1 MKILF
6 LTDNFPP
13 ESNAPATRTYDHC
26 SKWVSLGYDV
36 SVITCFP
43 NFPTGKVYDG
53 YKNKLYAKEETNGIK
68 VIRVWSFIT
77 SNKGFVRRILD
88 FSSFA
93 CSSFIYGLFVKTDII
108 VATSPQFF
116 TAISVRYLS
125 IFKNKPWVMEIRDLW
140 PNSIAAVGSMSKN
153 SLAFSVLKVIETRLY
168 VSAKRLV
175 VVTDS
180 FKNYLISDHN
190 IDSKKIG
197 VFKNGIILD
206 TVKNYFS
213 NNTIKLKH
221 DLDLDNKIIISY
233 IGTHGLA
240 HALTFILKAT
250 QRVENPN
257 IHFLFIGDGAQKNRL
272 VEYSKSLKKKNFR
285 FLDSVPKNQILDY
298 VYISDYSLVN
308 LKKSEEFLN
317 VIPSKI
323 FENIALYK
331 PILLGVEG
339 ESKELIESNEVGVS
353 FEPENT
359 ESFLNAIDQ
368 IQNINIERF
377 KKNCDKMIANFNRDE
392 IAKNMIDF
400 ILKK

>member
-13 ESNAPATRTYDHC
+13 ESNAPATRTYEHC

-36 SVITCFP
+36 TVITCFP
-43 NFPTGKVYDG
+43 NFPTGKVYNG

-77 SNKGFVRRILD
+77 SNQGFVRRILD

-116 TAISVRYLS
+116 TAISARYLS

-153 SLAFSVLKVIETRLY
+153 SLAFKALKVIETRLY
-168 VSAKRLV
+168 ISAKKLV

-190 IDSKKIG
+190 IDPKKIG
-197 VFKNGIILD
+197 VFKNGINLD

-240 HALTFILKAT
+240 HALTFVLKAT

-257 IHFLFIGDGAQKNRL
+257 IHFLFIGDGAQKNKL
-272 VEYSKSLKKKNFR
+272 VEYSKSLKKKNFI

-308 LKKSEEFLN
+308 LKNSEEFLN

-339 ESKELIESNEVGVS
+339 ESKKLIESNDVGIS

-359 ESFLNAIDQ
+359 ESFLDAIDQ
-368 IQNINIERF
+368 IQNINFKSF
-377 KKNCDKMIANFNRDE
+377 KKNCDKMIVNFNRND

>member
-13 ESNAPATRTYDHC
+13 ESNAPATRTYEHC

-36 SVITCFP
+36 TVITCFP

-77 SNKGFVRRILD
+77 SNQGFVRRILD

-93 CSSFIYGLFVKTDII
+93 FSSFIYGLFVKTDII

-116 TAISVRYLS
+116 TAISARYLS

-153 SLAFSVLKVIETRLY
+153 SLAFKALKVIETRLY
-168 VSAKRLV
+168 VSVKKLV

-190 IDSKKIG
+190 IDPKKIG
-197 VFKNGIILD
+197 VFKNGINLD

-221 DLDLDNKIIISY
+221 D
-233 IGTHGLA
+233 
-240 HALTFILKAT
+240 
-250 QRVENPN
+250 
-257 IHFLFIGDGAQKNRL
+257 
-272 VEYSKSLKKKNFR
+272 
-285 FLDSVPKNQILDY
+285 
-298 VYISDYSLVN
+298 
-308 LKKSEEFLN
+308 
-317 VIPSKI
+317 
-323 FENIALYK
+323 
-331 PILLGVEG
+331 
-339 ESKELIESNEVGVS
+339 
-353 FEPENT
+353 
-359 ESFLNAIDQ
+359 
-368 IQNINIERF
+368 
-377 KKNCDKMIANFNRDE
+377 
-392 IAKNMIDF
+392 
-400 ILKK
+400 

>member
-13 ESNAPATRTYDHC
+13 ESNAPATRTYEHC

-36 SVITCFP
+36 TVITCFP

-77 SNKGFVRRILD
+77 SNQGFVRRILD

-93 CSSFIYGLFVKTDII
+93 FSSFIYGLFVKTDII

-116 TAISVRYLS
+116 TAISARYLS
-125 IFKNKPWVMEIRDLW
+125 IFKNKPLVMEIRDLW

-153 SLAFSVLKVIETRLY
+153 SLAFKALKVIETRLY
-168 VSAKRLV
+168 VSVKKLV

-240 HALTFILKAT
+240 HALTFVLKAT

-272 VEYSKSLKKKNFR
+272 VEYSKSLKKKNFS
-285 FLDSVPKNQILDY
+285 FLDSVPKNQILEY

-339 ESKELIESNEVGVS
+339 ESKELIESNDVGVS

-368 IQNINIERF
+368 IQNINFERF